1 MSYYNPP
8 HHRFDTLTGW
18 RVFASEPDTET
29 VYGNYRLK
37 WTVIDEEGRQRSYT
51 HSNARTKVHLSVDG
65 AQTWLEEN
73 SVWSLGGQTWLE
85 ENSVWSLY
93 STNRSLIGNYHENCS
108 DFNKALLAARE
119 EWKVARRKKLDR
131 ERREQFNALP
141 PEKRAVVKA
150 ERSEAWKLRKQ
161 KAEERRMQRTALIMN
176 QMLHLGPELVRLKED
191 IEEALSLMGKGGMD
205 RSIPYYDSRRRTL
218 RTAGWIV
225 NDLKLHIKNAH
236 KRAEEKNR

>member
-8 HHRFDTLTGW
+8 HHRFNTLTGW

-29 VYGNYRLK
+29 VYGDYRLK

-51 HSNARTKVHLSVDG
+51 HSYARTKVHLSVD
-65 AQTWLEEN
+65 
-73 SVWSLGGQTWLE
+73 GGQTWLE

-93 STNRSLIGNYHENCS
+93 GTNRSLIGNYHENCS

-119 EWKVARRKKLDR
+119 EWKVARRRKMDR

-161 KAEERRMQRTALIMN
+161 KAEERRGERTARIMN

-205 RSIPYYDSRRRTL
+205 RSIPYYDSRRRSL
-218 RTAGWIV
+218 RTAGWTV

>member
-29 VYGNYRLK
+29 VYGDYRLK

-51 HSNARTKVHLSVDG
+51 HSYASTKVHLSVD
-65 AQTWLEEN
+65 
-73 SVWSLGGQTWLE
+73 GGQTWLE

-108 DFNKALLAARE
+108 DFNKALIAARE
-119 EWKVARRKKLDR
+119 EWKVARRRKLDR
-131 ERREQFNALP
+131 ERREEFNALP
-141 PEKRAVVKA
+141 PERRAVVKA

-161 KAEERRMQRTALIMN
+161 KAEERRMERTALIMN

-205 RSIPYYDSRRRTL
+205 RSIPYYDSRRRSL
-218 RTAGWIV
+218 RTAGWTV

>member
-1 MSYYNPP
+1 MSNYNPP
-8 HHRFDTLTGW
+8 HHRFNTLTGW

-29 VYGNYRLK
+29 VYGDYRLK

-51 HSNARTKVHLSVDG
+51 HSYARTKFHLSVD
-65 AQTWLEEN
+65 
-73 SVWSLGGQTWLE
+73 GGQTWLE

-93 STNRSLIGNYHENCS
+93 GTNRSLIGNYHENCS

-119 EWKVARRKKLDR
+119 EWKVARRRKMDR

-161 KAEERRMQRTALIMN
+161 KAEERRGERTARIMN

-205 RSIPYYDSRRRTL
+205 RSIPYYDSRRRSL
-218 RTAGWIV
+218 RTAGWTV

>member
-1 MSYYNPP
+1 MNNYNSP

-29 VYGNYRLK
+29 VYGDYRLK
-37 WTVIDEEGRQRSYT
+37 WTVIPPLEEAYY
-51 HSNARTKVHLSVDG
+51 ARTGVHLSVDG
-65 AQTWLEEN
+65 
-73 SVWSLGGQTWLE
+73 GQTWLE
-85 ENSVWSLY
+85 DNSVWALY

-119 EWKVARRKKLDR
+119 EWKVARRRKMDR

-161 KAEERRMQRTALIMN
+161 KAEERRGERTARIMN

-191 IEEALSLMGKGGMD
+191 IEEALSLIGKGGMD
-205 RSIPYYDSRRRTL
+205 RSIPYYDSRRRYL
-218 RTAGWIV
+218 RTAGWTV